1 MRIEKNTVVSINYE
15 LSDSAGRIVEKT
27 NSPISYLH
35 GGYNNIFPIVEETLQ
50 NMVIGNTCCILME
63 PENHFGEHRSIL
75 IRVEPRE
82 AFPENLKIGMQFE
95 GSEKDSENM
104 QIYTITD
111 IAEDKVV
118 VDGNHPLAGMTLRF
132 DCTITGVRFAAAEEV
147 AHGCAHELQSNENCL
162 TTS

>member
-15 LSDSAGRIVEKT
+15 LSDSTGRIMEKT

-35 GGYNNIFPIVEETLQ
+35 GGYNNIFPIVEEALQ
-50 NMVIGNTCCILME
+50 NMEIGNTCCILME
-63 PENHFGEHRSIL
+63 PENHFGEHQSNL

-95 GSEKDSENM
+95 GSKKDSENI
-104 QIYTITD
+104 QIYTVTD

-132 DCTITGVRFAAAEEV
+132 DCKVTGVRHATQEELT
-147 AHGCAHELQSNENCL
+147 HGHAHELPQKNEN
-162 TTS
+162 